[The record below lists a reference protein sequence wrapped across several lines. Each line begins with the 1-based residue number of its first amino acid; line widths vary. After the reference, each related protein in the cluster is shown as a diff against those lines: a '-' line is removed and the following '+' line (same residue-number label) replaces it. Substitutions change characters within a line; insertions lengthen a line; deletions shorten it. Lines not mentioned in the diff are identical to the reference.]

1 MLPAVRLLTIALAA
15 VLAAPA
21 AAQAQAPW
29 PTMRHDERN
38 TGRSDA
44 AVTYAGD
51 RPWSFTTGK
60 GIFSTPVI
68 GRDGTAY
75 VGSADH
81 VFYAL
86 GRQGKVRW
94 KLRTGGIIDSAGAL
108 DGRTVTFGSG
118 DELLRRVRTAK
129 RRMPRRKRVLWRFRA
144 TQKPAT
150 GQLVNWWEGNVAT
163 GPDGDVYAGNTG
175 GGAYRVS
182 PEGEQR
188 WVYQAGN
195 SVWTTPAF
203 GPDGS
208 SYWGS
213 LDLTVFALD
222 ADGAQ
227 KWSTTTLG
235 YVVSSP
241 ALARDGTLYVGS
253 FDGRLHALDSASGSR
268 RWSFQTR
275 DHVYSSPALA
285 EDADGRVTSIY
296 IASADGSVYGVTPD
310 GQERWRYDT
319 GDPVRS
325 SPVLGR
331 EPGGDGQVVY
341 VGSADGT
348 LYALDAETGRRRWSY
363 DTTPRSPALRD
374 RNDLNGS
381 PALGPTGIYIGGEHG
396 RVVYVPYDWC
406 LKASDPRCATAPGQP
421 FGDDL
426 TRIFPVTSGGTTRP
440 DGLGSDVSASTALS
454 TRLAVRQGG
463 RTVDASLQPLPSPEA
478 LVSTE
483 PAFDFTAQVSG
494 DGHNLFVV
502 PNGFLEPATDY
513 RVTVSGVYTADGLR
527 PIGGPI
533 GATGGGRIDDTV
545 AFRTAPYGDRLP
557 LRVGRRRV
565 SALRL
570 RRLAVPLPPF
580 LTSVNQIGFDQYELI
595 AGTLARTAPDA
606 NGEGRVLLW
615 VIGARRGRRGV
626 QVADPRAGFGFPIAG
641 RYRGDTFLLSRR
653 DLPLTFSFG
662 EVPMDRFEL
671 RGRLGPDLRTRPG
684 ASLYAEAIC
693 TEVPNYGPQLIA
705 IGLCNARNV
714 LPASGTFLM
723 APYARRGAANRRPR
737 GVRAANIALERPSSG
752 ADGAATAELALRGR
766 RARYAARDHVVSI
779 VLADADTHEP
789 VAIDY
794 VKGTA
799 VEADQAGNVA
809 RVRVTIPRGTE
820 LPARVRAYV
829 VTDAF
834 PLASR
839 VLE

>member
-1 MLPAVRLLTIALAA
+1 MLTGMRLVLA
-15 VLAAPA
+15 VLAAALAVPA
-21 AAQAQAPW
+21 AAHAAPW
-29 PTMRHDERN
+29 PTMRHDQRN
-38 TGRSDA
+38 TGSSDA
-44 AVTYAGD
+44 AVSYSGD
-51 RPWSFTTGK
+51 RPWSFRTGK

-68 GRDGTAY
+68 GNDGTAY

-86 GRQGKVRW
+86 GRRGKVRW
-94 KLRTGGIIDSAGAL
+94 RFRTGGIIDAAASLERGAL
-108 DGRTVTFGSG
+108 TFGSG
-118 DELLRRVRTAK
+118 DEMLRRVRTTK
-129 RRMPRRKRVLWRFRA
+129 RRISRRKRLLWRFEA
-144 TQKPAT
+144 TRKPAT

-163 GPDGDVYAGNTG
+163 GPDGDIYAGNTG
-175 GGAYRVS
+175 GAAYRIS
-182 PEGEQR
+182 RDGRQR
-188 WVYQAGN
+188 WAFQTGN

-208 SYWGS
+208 TYWGS
-213 LDLTVFALD
+213 LDLNVYALD
-222 ADGAQ
+222 ANGA
-227 KWSTTTLG
+227 KRWSTTTLG

-253 FDGRLHALDSASGSR
+253 FDGRLHALDSASGNR
-268 RWSFQTR
+268 KWVFATH

-285 EDADGRVTSIY
+285 EG
-296 IASADGSVYGVTPD
+296 ADGSVESIVVASTDGSVYAVGPD

-325 SPVLGR
+325 SPVIGR
-331 EPGGDGQVVY
+331 EPGGDGRVVY
-341 VGSADGT
+341 VGAADGT
-348 LYALDAETGRRRWSY
+348 LYALDLDTGVRRWSY
-363 DTTPRSPALRD
+363 DTTPSSPVLRD

-381 PALGPTGIYIGGEHG
+381 PALGRTGIYIGGEHG

-406 LKASDPRCATAPGQP
+406 LHGSDPRCSTSPGQP

-426 TRIFPVTSGGTTRP
+426 TRVFPVTSGGTTRP
-440 DGLGSDVSASTALS
+440 EGLGSGVSTATALP
-454 TRLAVRQGG
+454 TRLVVRQGG
-463 RTVDASLQPLPSPEA
+463 RTSDASLQPLPSAES
-478 LVSTE
+478 LVSSD
-483 PAFDFTAQVSG
+483 PPFGFRAQVSG

-502 PNGFLEPATDY
+502 PDGFLSPDTDY
-513 RVTVSGVYTADGLR
+513 RVTVSGLYTSDGLR

-533 GATGGGRIDDTV
+533 GATGGGRVDDTV
-545 AFRTAPYGDRLP
+545 AFRTASYGGRLP
-557 LRVGRRRV
+557 LTVGRRRV

-580 LTSVNQIGFDQYELI
+580 LTSVNQIGFDQYELL
-595 AGTLARTAPDA
+595 AGTLSKTPPDA

-615 VIGARRGRRGV
+615 VIATRRGRGGV
-626 QVADPRAGFGFPIAG
+626 RVADPKGGFGFPIAG
-641 RYRGDTFLLSRR
+641 RYRGDTFLLQRR

-671 RGRLGPDLRTRPG
+671 RGRLAPDRRTRPG
-684 ASLYAEAIC
+684 ASLYAEAVC

-705 IGLCNARNV
+705 IGLCNAQNI

-723 APYARRGAANRRPR
+723 GPYSRRGRANVRPR
-737 GVRAANIALERPSSG
+737 GVRLGALALQRPSASG
-752 ADGAATAELALRGR
+752 DGAATADLRLHGR
-766 RARYAARDHVVSI
+766 RARYRARDHVVSI
-779 VLADADTHEP
+779 VLTDADTDDP

-794 VKGTA
+794 VKSTA
-799 VEADQAGNVA
+799 VEADARGNA
-809 RVRVTIPRGTE
+809 RNVKLTIPRGTE
-820 LPARVRAYV
+820 LPARVRAYL